1 MDLSTI
7 RTRLEHN
14 QYPTPP
20 YAAFENDVRTIFKN
34 CYAFN
39 PPGTAV
45 NDWGHRLEAV
55 FEHKWDERP
64 MAFEDDS
71 GDEDPAF
78 MQMEQQLQMM
88 QANLEMMKA
97 TKKAEKEQ
105 KRYQQ
110 MQQRM
115 SAPKPPKPPPQ
126 PQPNPYAMSAYAS
139 APPPMPR
146 HTSGGGPKK
155 HGSRP
160 GGGGGGG
167 GGTHKKKKKR
177 HDDDSDDYY
186 DDDDG
191 GAYYGGSTST
201 TSRRRAP
208 AQQQVQYEEYVDF
221 EMKRELAVKIV
232 AFQDAQLEQAIDII
246 RRGRPELLGAANEEI
261 ELDIDQLDQ
270 YTLLTLYRFVCPDSK
285 PAVRPVTAPAGAAK
299 APKQGGGGGPGG
311 NRNQRK
317 NLDEEKEAE
326 RIEMLEA
333 RLKEFEQGEGAG
345 TPAAY
350 GGGDEEVGRRGSEVG
365 LPTAVHTAGDD
376 VASSDSSDGDSD
388 DDSSDE
394 D

>member
-64 MAFEDDS
+64 LMFDDDS

-78 MQMEQQLQMM
+78 SAMEQQLQLM

-110 MQQRM
+110 MQQRL
-115 SAPKPPKPPPQ
+115 SAPKPAKKPAA

-155 HGSRP
+155 HSSRP

-167 GGTHKKKKKR
+167 ATHKKKKKR

-201 TSRRRAP
+201 TSRRKAAAP
-208 AQQQVQYEEYVDF
+208 VQQYEEFVDF

-232 AFQDAQLEQAIDII
+232 AFQDDQLQEAINII
-246 RRGRPELLGAANEEI
+246 RRGRPELLGAADQEI

-270 YTLLTLYRFVCPDSK
+270 FTLLNLYRYVCPDSK
-285 PAVRPVTAPAGAAK
+285 PAVRPITAPARATADK
-299 APKQGGGGGPGG
+299 APKNGGGAGGL
-311 NRNQRK
+311 NKNQRK

-333 RLKEFEQGEGAG
+333 RLREFESTGVSGETPGAYDG
-345 TPAAY
+345 EAAS
-350 GGGDEEVGRRGSEVG
+350 RRGSEGG
-365 LPTAVHTAGDD
+365 LPSAVATGGDGD
-376 VASSDSSDGDSD
+376 QASSDSSDGDSS
-388 DDSSDE
+388 DSDSDE